1 MTGTNGTKRHGS
13 KPPENRPQRNEKGHF
28 LQGCAPGPGRPTG
41 SFDFRYV
48 VYQKAEEHGVDLE
61 EALWQVFESMVAKA
75 VAGDSQAARF
85 VVDRM
90 CGPVAK
96 PELHFDN
103 RSVNM
108 NGRVGPPIPPPREFA
123 LHLKRVAELSAEY
136 LGDDVPSP

>member
-1 MTGTNGTKRHGS
+1 MIETNGAYRSPAKTA
-13 KPPENRPQRNEKGHF
+13 ENGRDPNTGQFVTGHP
-28 LQGCAPGPGRPTG
+28 GGPGRPRAT
-41 SFDFRYV
+41 DFRRV
-48 VYQKAEEHGVDLE
+48 VYEKAQEHGVSLE
-61 EALWQVFESMVAKA
+61 EALWEVFEAMLEKAK
-75 VAGDSQAARF
+75 AGDSQAARF

-96 PELHFDN
+96 PELHIDN